1 MAGRNCRGCPD
12 VCGYVCGRCAST
24 ASGGLGATI
33 GAPRAGA
40 LGAAGEPSLHLVWG
54 FAPLLGAEGSE
65 VGCFTPTA
73 GANPRAGCIP
83 HPQSGD
89 SAPTRGAN
97 HRQGCMP
104 ANQRRVTPR
113 PSLQSPSA
121 GAPNAFAT
129 GTTREADGACH
140 GRCPNHRLQTPGVGH
155 HDLDATPTVPPADHG
170 RRRSRVRRPPLQ
182 LRWQSTPRS
191 SPANRSA
198 GRAAVAR
205 AAGPPTPRSE

>member
-1 MAGRNCRGCPD
+1 VAGRNCRGCPD

-104 ANQRRVTPR
+104 ANPRRVTPR
-113 PSLQSPSA
+113 PSPAIAERRGSERLRNWHDAGGGRRLSRPLPQPPAANARRRASRPGRDAYSSPSRPRTA
-121 GAPNAFAT
+121 AVKSAAAT
-129 GTTREADGACH
+129 AA
-140 GRCPNHRLQTPGVGH
+140 
-155 HDLDATPTVPPADHG
+155 
-170 RRRSRVRRPPLQ
+170 
-182 LRWQSTPRS
+182 
-191 SPANRSA
+191 
-198 GRAAVAR
+198 AAVAVH
-205 AAGPPTPRSE
+205 AAVQPSQPISRPSSSGPSTRPADTPV